1 MGTRKPTRQ
10 WRRWHRWLGLAVAI
24 PVLVLSVTGV
34 LLNHIESLSWASR
47 PLPPALAR
55 WYGAVLPDS
64 LRGVSL
70 EGNWYAQLEERLFI
84 NETNAFYC
92 KGPLKGVVQVPPLIV
107 AGCADELLLVAEG
120 YQLGERIGPAYG
132 LPDYEQLGRSDAGLI
147 LKRPEGLLRFDVNQL
162 TSAPYSGPWQAVA
175 LRRLPQDLEQAILR
189 QSVPESLNWQR
200 FLQDLHAGRILGL
213 GGQLLMDLAALVL
226 AILAVTGSIIWAR
239 TRR

>member
-47 PLPPALAR
+47 PLPPAVAR
-55 WYGAVLPDS
+55 WYGAVLPET
-64 LRGVSL
+64 LQGVSVK
-70 EGNWYAQLEERLFI
+70 GNWYTQLEERLFI
-84 NETNAFYC
+84 NDTNAFYC
-92 KGPLKGVVQVPPLIV
+92 KGPLKGVVDAAPLIV
-107 AGCADELLLVAEG
+107 AGCADELLLIAEG
-120 YQLGERIGPAYG
+120 YQLVERIGPAYG
-132 LPDYEQLGRSDAGLI
+132 LPGYVQLGGHEGVLVLRQ
-147 LKRPEGLLRFDVNQL
+147 PEALVRFDVNQL
-162 TSAPYSGPWQAVA
+162 VSVPYSGPWQAA
-175 LRRLPQDLEQAILR
+175 DLDRLPAELEKAILR

-200 FLQDLHAGRILGL
+200 FLQDLHAGRILGFA
-213 GGQLLMDLAALVL
+213 GQLMMDLAALVL